1 YNTANKIQYNKE
13 ELFIKYN
20 LNSEKV
26 TFIYGGNLGVP
37 QGVSSIKKV
46 IRNFEKVQNGQL
58 VIVGSGTKFEEIYN
72 YGKQTRNVHIF
83 KQLPKK
89 DYDELLKVSDV
100 GLIFLDKR
108 FTIPNY
114 PSRLSSYLMLG
125 KPILAMTDPNTD
137 IGLEVIKNKCGYW
150 ISNDN
155 INEFIDKANE
165 ISNDINLRTRMSINS
180 KKMFNQYFKIEDN
193 VRNMMSFIYKY

>member
-1 YNTANKIQYNKE
+1 
-13 ELFIKYN
+13 
-20 LNSEKV
+20 
-26 TFIYGGNLGVP
+26 
-37 QGVSSIKKV
+37 
-46 IRNFEKVQNGQL
+46 
-58 VIVGSGTKFEEIYN
+58 VGSGTKFEEIYN